1 MKEDSPSIG
10 AAVIVGKGRKDEL
23 KRLLDQ
29 LTALDQVVV
38 ADNSGEGAIRNV
50 CRKFANVDH
59 FATEWRD
66 TPIDSKGEEYGLNE
80 WGFSFQ
86 RNVSLQHLKTDY
98 GFWIDTDD
106 MLGLTYGGVDR
117 EITAK
122 AVRDGFLKII
132 KEAPDVDV
140 WFADY
145 HYSYDENHNPNVV
158 HARER
163 LFKNP
168 SSWKVVYPIH
178 ECFIPDHAP
187 RSSVIKDIKFLHI
200 PTEKPEI
207 SASRNMRMLL
217 DWLKQ
222 LEKVGNVYDMSRCKL
237 LIGETYWGLRDY
249 KSAADWLEN
258 EYLAKHPMAISMER
272 WQACSFAAKSYI
284 QIGNLAGAERM
295 ALQSIKL
302 EPGLPDGYFLLAE
315 IKWLAEE
322 DPQDVLQLLEFGGRA
337 DDPPPYVIKNPL
349 DYCVDEQTEILTRS
363 GWKAHGQ
370 LVVDEK
376 VLALNHETG
385 EAEWQP
391 VEEVCVFPMR
401 SRQMLSI
408 ETRRHSSLTTLNHR
422 WPVLKYDFNKWPSS
436 RREWTT
442 SEELLPAHRILTSA
456 PVAGLPVESQYSDA
470 FVELAAW
477 YFTEGW
483 PDKTSGGVSI
493 AQKKSPGLRRIR
505 EALENC
511 FPPEVNPSWT
521 EYKPRRDG
529 VITFRIAARFGRE
542 LRRVVEDKA
551 PTLEF
556 IYSLTSSQLEL
567 FIEVCELG
575 DGSNSQTVSRN
586 DFIQKSVVGAE
597 RFQLACILAGKTTS
611 IRESRGVWIVTI
623 HQNNNGTQVI
633 EGRRPERRVEH
644 TGQVWCPRTKNGSW
658 FARRNGKSYFTGNTF
673 MPFCLTSG
681 AKYKQGHY
689 EIALDYAIK
698 ALKIKPND
706 PAAEE
711 LRRQAAEKLR
721 IEDGVKAAT
730 AIYQLLKDFDEHEKA
745 AQLLGLLPYPIQNN
759 PEINSISYGARQRV
773 DHLFS
778 SKKFQ
783 EYFSDPPYWEPTPW
797 EGFEKGY
804 IPGRDRY
811 AYILSRIRSK
821 KNVKKILIIG
831 CDDGLHGILLAKEGY
846 QVTGIDLNTQAIKIA
861 NDRAEKLE
869 VSAKFRDGWF
879 ETLNPDE
886 MADLFDP
893 TKNWQNNF
901 DIVIASEVLE
911 KAKNFEL
918 LLEGMGQCVKP
929 GGAMILT
936 TPNGSWDAG
945 DIPYNRKEGELPPT
959 IRTFTQDTFEAL
971 LNSNRDNFY
980 ANECHFL
987 PYSQGRHE
995 NQGWI
1000 VGELIKGQR
1009 LLGPTIRIF
1018 CGDAVESFNPLTLM
1032 LGGIG
1037 GSETAVIHM
1046 ADSWNRLGARVG
1058 IYRGDESTP
1067 NSVGIFDGVHY
1078 RLAGE
1083 WTPELHSD
1091 LLVSWRLPHIFAKG
1105 RPNAEKTLLWCH
1117 DIHFPPEINVKAEWV
1132 EHIDVIAVL
1141 SEWHKKH
1148 IMSVHPFPEEKMFVT
1163 RNGVER
1169 SRYFQ
1174 PQDELKQKLNSLGI
1188 KVKC

>member
-1 MKEDSPSIG
+1 MTEDKDLTLG
-10 AAVIVGKGRKDEL
+10 CALIVGPDRLDEL
-23 KRLLDQ
+23 KRLLPQ
-29 LTALDQVVV
+29 LSLLDQVIVV
-38 ADNSGEGAIRNV
+38 NTSSQGAITNYVKRQKKPFEV
-50 CRKFANVDH
+50 YEDLFRP
-59 FATEWRD
+59 TS
-66 TPIDSKGEEYGLNE
+66 IDEDGNEYELND
-80 WGFSFQ
+80 WGFSRS

-222 LEKVGNVYDMSRCKL
+222 LEKAGNVYDMSRCKL

-258 EYLAKHPMAISMER
+258 EYLVKHPMAISMEK

-295 ALQSIKL
+295 ALQAITL

-315 IKWLAEE
+315 VKWLAEE
-322 DPQDVLQLLEFGGRA
+322 DPQDVLQLIEYGGRA

-349 DYCVDEQTEILTRS
+349 D
-363 GWKAHGQ
+363 A
-370 LVVDEK
+370 
-376 VLALNHETG
+376 
-385 EAEWQP
+385 
-391 VEEVCVFPMR
+391 
-401 SRQMLSI
+401 
-408 ETRRHSSLTTLNHR
+408 
-422 WPVLKYDFNKWPSS
+422 
-436 RREWTT
+436 
-442 SEELLPAHRILTSA
+442 
-456 PVAGLPVESQYSDA
+456 
-470 FVELAAW
+470 
-477 YFTEGW
+477 
-483 PDKTSGGVSI
+483 
-493 AQKKSPGLRRIR
+493 
-505 EALENC
+505 
-511 FPPEVNPSWT
+511 
-521 EYKPRRDG
+521 
-529 VITFRIAARFGRE
+529 
-542 LRRVVEDKA
+542 
-551 PTLEF
+551 
-556 IYSLTSSQLEL
+556 
-567 FIEVCELG
+567 
-575 DGSNSQTVSRN
+575 
-586 DFIQKSVVGAE
+586 
-597 RFQLACILAGKTTS
+597 
-611 IRESRGVWIVTI
+611 
-623 HQNNNGTQVI
+623 
-633 EGRRPERRVEH
+633 
-644 TGQVWCPRTKNGSW
+644 
-658 FARRNGKSYFTGNTF
+658 TF

-797 EGFEKGY
+797 EGIEKGY

-811 AYILSRIRSK
+811 AYILSRIKSK
-821 KNVKKILIIG
+821 KNVKNILIVG
-831 CDDGLHGILLAKEGY
+831 CDDGFHGILLAKEGY

-886 MADLFDP
+886 MADLFDS

-918 LLEGMGQCVKP
+918 LLEGMGQCVRP

-1046 ADSWNRLGARVG
+1046 ADAWNRLGARVG
-1058 IYRGDESTP
+1058 VYRGDESTP
-1067 NSVGIFDGVHY
+1067 NSIGIFDGVHY

-1163 RNGVER
+1163 RNGIEPARYRQQVEKKKHN
-1169 SRYFQ
+1169 YFFSSSHERGLIELLEMW
-1174 PQDELKQKLNSLGI
+1174 PQ
-1188 KVKC
+1188 VKKAIPVS